1 MIEVHPRSSHRSR
14 LVRLGSRAVVRP
26 ALGLWPSV
34 GFAAPLLNLLDVGMR
49 ALPRLPGT
57 QVEAVDGGDWAA
69 ELITAST
76 TDSARGAIVYF
87 HGGAFVMGGLG
98 THRRIAERV
107 AQGTGLPVLSV
118 AYRQHGRGHVD
129 TSIADCVA
137 AVNWLIERGIEPER
151 IVVAGDS
158 AGGHLAFAV
167 ALAAVADGV
176 RLAGIVALSPWLEFD
191 NTSRR
196 RHRNARRD
204 DFIPAHRLQRVAH
217 LVTGTTEIDPARSP
231 VNASLRGLP
240 PVLMMCA
247 ADEVLRY
254 DAELM
259 TERLDKAGVPVQLHI
274 WEGQVHAFPVMAD
287 LLPEGMAAIEQIV
300 SFTARVVAPVKIP
313 VPRAPRAGLAS

>member
-1 MIEVHPRSSHRSR
+1 MIEVHARFSNRSR
-14 LVRLGSRAVVRP
+14 LIRLGARTFVRP

-34 GFAAPLLNLLDVGMR
+34 RVAAPFLNLLDVGMR
-49 ALPRLPGT
+49 ALPRLT
-57 QVEAVDGGDWAA
+57 DTRVEAVDGGDWAA
-69 ELITAST
+69 ELIDAS
-76 TDSARGAIVYF
+76 SSEEGRGAIVYF

-118 AYRQHGRGHVD
+118 AYRQHGRGHVE

-137 AVNWLIERGIEPER
+137 AVNWLIDRGVEPDR
-151 IVVAGDS
+151 IVLAGDS

-167 ALAAVADGV
+167 ALAAGADGV

-191 NTSRR
+191 NSRRR

-204 DFIPAHRLQRVAH
+204 DFIPAHRLQRAAH
-217 LVTGTTEIDPARSP
+217 LVTGTTEIDPSRSP
-231 VNASLRGLP
+231 VNASLKGLP
-240 PVLMMCA
+240 PVLMVCA
-247 ADEVLRY
+247 ADEVLRC

-259 TERLDKAGVPVQLHI
+259 AERLDKAGVPVQLHI

-287 LLPEGMAAIEQIV
+287 LLPEGMAAIDRIV
-300 SFTARVVAPVKIP
+300 AFTELVITPPSPAAE
-313 VPRAPRAGLAS
+313 AGLAS